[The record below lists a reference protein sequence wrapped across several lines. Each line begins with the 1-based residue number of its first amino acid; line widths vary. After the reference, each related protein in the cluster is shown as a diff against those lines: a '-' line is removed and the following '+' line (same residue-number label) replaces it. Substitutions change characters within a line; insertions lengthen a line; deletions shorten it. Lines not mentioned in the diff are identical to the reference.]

1 MYVILVYG
9 SAAVLQA
16 DRDDMR
22 HLGDRHYD
30 ESTKFRAFKYQLY
43 HALVAA
49 VLRPLHAG
57 MENPVVRRC
66 PNGHFRRVVYD
77 LIAFVTDYPEQ
88 TMLTGIVQGWCPR

>member
-1 MYVILVYG
+1 MILVYG

-43 HALVAA
+43 HASVAA

-66 PNGHFRRVVYD
+66 PDGHFRRVVYD
-77 LIAFVTDYPEQ
+77 LIAFVADYPEQ